1 MELLDIEA
9 DLVKKLLDFPNVVEK
24 AAKNDDPVRVTEY
37 LLALSGLYNSYYNA
51 VPVLKGDNV
60 EARLAIARDTARVI
74 DNGLSL
80 LHIEA
85 LERI

>member
-51 VPVLKGDNV
+51 VPVLKGENV